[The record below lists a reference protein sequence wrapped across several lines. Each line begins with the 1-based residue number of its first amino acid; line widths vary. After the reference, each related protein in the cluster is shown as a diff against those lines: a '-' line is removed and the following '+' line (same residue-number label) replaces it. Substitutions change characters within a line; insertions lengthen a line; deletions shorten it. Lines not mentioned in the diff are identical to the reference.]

1 MELFG
6 PKFKANPYPTYA
18 ALRSQTPVCPRQYA
32 DGTTIW
38 FVTGYA
44 EVEAMLRDHQHFVKD
59 LRNTMRP
66 EEVAALPEEPE
77 QYRLL
82 ANHMVNLDPPDHTRL
97 RALVNKAF
105 TNQRVEALRPDI
117 QAIADALLD
126 KVAAQGK
133 MDILDDYALPLPI
146 AVITKL
152 LGIPEADG
160 KRFHDWS
167 HAFIT
172 SSANA
177 QRSQKKLARAGRMMA
192 DFTDY
197 MRQIF
202 AERKREPKDD
212 LITSLLQAEESG
224 DTLSEAE
231 LFSMVILL
239 VVSGHETVANT
250 LANGILALLTHPE
263 QLDKLRACPE
273 LIDSAVEEILRYDG
287 SMERATMRFA
297 ADDIEIGE
305 QTLKRGDSVSLIL
318 SAANRDPA
326 AFKEPDRFDI
336 ARYQNE
342 PQTQRQMG
350 LGMGV
355 HYCLGAKL
363 GRMELAIAIQTL
375 LRRCPQLALD
385 IDPADLRWRAIPVV
399 RSMEHLP
406 VRFDCRI

>member
-1 MELFG
+1 MQKPELFG
-6 PKFKANPYPTYA
+6 PKFKADPYPTYA
-18 ALRSQTPVCPRQYA
+18 QLRDQAPVCPREYA
-32 DGTTIW
+32 DGTTLW
-38 FVTGYA
+38 FVTGYE
-44 EVEAMLRDHQHFVKD
+44 EVAAMLRDHQRIVKD
-59 LRNTMRP
+59 LRNTMTP

-105 TNQRVEALRPDI
+105 TNLRVESLRPEI
-117 QAIADALLD
+117 QAIADTLID
-126 KVAAQGK
+126 QVIDRGH
-133 MDILDDYALPLPI
+133 MDILDEYALPLPI

-152 LGIPEADG
+152 LGIPSADG

-172 SSANA
+172 SSANR
-177 QRSQKKLARAGRMMA
+177 QRSRKKLARAGRMMA

-197 MRQIF
+197 MRAIF
-202 AERKREPKDD
+202 AERRQQPQDD

-224 DTLSEAE
+224 DTLSEEE

-250 LANGILALLTHPE
+250 MANGILALLSHPE
-263 QLDKLRACPE
+263 ELEKLKSDPS

-297 ADDIEIGE
+297 AQDIPIGN
-305 QTLKRGDSVSLIL
+305 QTICRGDSVSLVL

-326 AFKEPDRFDI
+326 AYKDAETFDI
-336 ARYQNE
+336 ARFRNDPE
-342 PQTQRQMG
+342 TKRHMG
-350 LGMGV
+350 LGMGI

-363 GRMELAIAIQTL
+363 GRMEVAIAINTL
-375 LRRCPQLALD
+375 LRRLPNLTLA
-385 IDPADLRWRAIPVV
+385 IDPSELRWRAIPVV

-406 VRFDCRI
+406 VKF